1 MKKKVLS
8 WVVVLLGCWSV
19 SNAGVVYTNG
29 FLNTNAFD
37 TALSNVN
44 WKANVGATAVAYGTN
59 TSGSAPFLSVN
70 DQIFWNP
77 GVVTPVLIWTEA
89 IATTNIVSIGN
100 VTNFQF
106 TLGTQNTN
114 EAVKIAIKVNNAWY
128 VSRTVFNGNGDNAL
142 TQTNKLA
149 VQSAAWNTLNFI
161 SGSVLS
167 EGTATNM
174 GSGRVQAIGLFDAS
188 STIGNRLRIDN
199 VIVEASPEA
208 RLGLY
213 IIR

>member
-1 MKKKVLS
+1 M
-8 WVVVLLGCWSV
+8 
-19 SNAGVVYTNG
+19 
-29 FLNTNAFD
+29 
-37 TALSNVN
+37 
-44 WKANVGATAVAYGTN
+44 
-59 TSGSAPFLSVN
+59 N
-70 DQIFWNP
+70 DQIFWSP
-77 GVVTPVLIWTEA
+77 GVVTPVLVWTED
-89 IATTNIVSIGN
+89 IAATNIVSIGN

-149 VQSAAWNTLNFI
+149 VQSAVWNTLNFI

-188 STIGNRLRIDN
+188 TTITNRLRIDN